1 MSNKTRRPSPISAS
15 NIEIP
20 ASIRFLSE
28 RVMRELLASGAISMM
43 TPTGQIEHH
52 VKLEELRIV
61 IMKGM
66 AIAHRIGVGVGVSQA
81 ERGKQRIHS

>member
-1 MSNKTRRPSPISAS
+1 MSHKTKRPSPISAS

-20 ASIRFLSE
+20 ASIRFLSM
-28 RVMRELLASGAISMM
+28 RVMKELTMSAIHKEAPIGLSY
-43 TPTGQIEHH
+43 E
-52 VKLEELRIV
+52 VDLEKLRIV

-81 ERGKQRIHS
+81 ERGEQRIHS